1 MRNVTNKLFVAL
13 FAAGLM
19 LTLLALPG
27 QAQRRGRGGYRAPEY
42 TKGQIETIIRRV
54 ENRSDEF
61 VRLFDKSLDR
71 SRLDGTRREDRLNE
85 QARDLERDLDSLRR
99 DFDRTDRY
107 TDTRAQVSRVLNTA
121 SGINQVVSRRRLG
134 GDTERQWSLVRVEL
148 NALADAYNLRQ
159 LRRYGS

>member
-19 LTLLALPG
+19 LTLLALPS

-85 QARDLERDLDSLRR
+85 QARDLERDLDALRR

-121 SGINQVVSRRRLG
+121 AGINQVVSRRRLG
-134 GDTERQWSLVRVEL
+134 GNTERQWSLLRVEL
-148 NALADAYNLRQ
+148 NALADAYNLRP
-159 LRRYGS
+159 LRR

>member
-1 MRNVTNKLFVAL
+1 MRNVTSKLFVAL

-159 LRRYGS
+159 LRR